1 MKKANP
7 RQFLKDTIRSI
18 PDYPKQGII
27 FRDLSTVFQDKEAFA
42 IALELLEDRIRG
54 ENARSIP
61 FDKIAGI
68 EARGF
73 ILAGALAARLG
84 GGVVMLRKP
93 GKLPFRKRRVEY
105 TLEYGKDAME
115 IHEDAINRGERII
128 LIDDLL
134 ATGGTAAAACKLIEE
149 GGGKIVKIL
158 FLVELPD
165 LGGREKLKPYDTET
179 IIGFEGH

>member
-1 MKKANP
+1 
-7 RQFLKDTIRSI
+7 
-18 PDYPKQGII
+18 
-27 FRDLSTVFQDKEAFA
+27 
-42 IALELLEDRIRG
+42 
-54 ENARSIP
+54 
-61 FDKIAGI
+61 
-68 EARGF
+68 
-73 ILAGALAARLG
+73 
-84 GGVVMLRKP
+84 MLRKP

>member
-1 MKKANP
+1 MKEKKG
-7 RQFLKDTIRSI
+7 REFLKDTVRSI
-18 PDYPKQGII
+18 PDYPKKGII
-27 FRDLSTVFQDKEAFA
+27 FRDLSTVFQDKDAFA
-42 IALELLEDRIRG
+42 TALELLEDRIRG
-54 ENARSIP
+54 GDGQPIA

-93 GKLPFRKRRVEY
+93 GKLPYRRRSIEY

-115 IHEDAINRGERII
+115 IHEDAIIPGDRII

-165 LGGREKLKPYDTET
+165 LGGREKLKAYDTQA
-179 IIGFEGH
+179 IIGFEGD